1 MLAHRMAIDAY
12 LNQKK
17 MIIQIR
23 YAVMTNVQQL
33 TKGNGALNTS
43 DHISP
48 HTFAWEII
56 HSLGWTMYAK
66 LTVLLG
72 KLCFV
77 WLFLLYFNNYDDVDK
92 VCKRYMSKCTI
103 FVVSL
108 LFFIYIF
115 NLALD
120 YMFKPCHVLQTVQ
133 CN

>member
-1 MLAHRMAIDAY
+1 
-12 LNQKK
+12 

-43 DHISP
+43 DHVSS

-56 HSLGWTMYAK
+56 HSIGLTMCAK

-72 KLCFV
+72 KLFFV
-77 WLFLLYFNNYDDVDK
+77 WLFLLYFNNYDVFDI
-92 VCKRYMSKCTI
+92 VCKRYVSKCTI

-108 LFFIYIF
+108 FF
-115 NLALD
+115 NLTLD
-120 YMFKPCHVLQTVQ
+120 YMFKPCHILQTVQ